1 MDPTFTSLKVT
12 NMHQSLWQKLFSWY
26 RTRRPQKAAEARKR
40 PQFRPWVEG
49 LEERAVPTASI
60 SGHVW
65 LDQTGNGASASSPAM
80 KGVAVRVY
88 ADTNHD
94 GTLDSGDRLVA
105 GTVTGADGAYSFTH
119 LKPGNYFVTERT
131 PHGYVRTVPT
141 TADFFYSVTLAN
153 GQAVTGQDFA
163 NFHRPHRHV
172 VRDISFTVTSPDGTQ
187 TTVTN
192 LRGQTQQG
200 DTVTVNFTVACWAG
214 PTTVTLVSYNAP
226 GASFDANTA
235 GQQTIDVVATETFE
249 PGQHSLTVPLPDNY
263 YQVDFVLGDAITQFG
278 PAGSN
283 VFYSAQGRL
292 LSADNGGTNTAVIP
306 STLSGT
312 VFQDNTGTGT
322 GTPGSGNP
330 GLGGMTV
337 LLTGFD
343 SNHNPVSLSATTDSN
358 GNYTFTGLLPGTY
371 TLTVGA
377 SPNFTPE
384 GTGMISNITVTSGT
398 QGAGY
403 NFGMIPSAGS

>member
-1 MDPTFTSLKVT
+1 
-12 NMHQSLWQKLFSWY
+12 MHKSLWQKLFSWY
-26 RTRRPQKAAEARKR
+26 RTRRPARAAETGKR
-40 PQFRPWVEG
+40 RQFRPAVEG

-105 GTVTGADGAYSFTH
+105 GTVTGADGSYAFTH
-119 LKPGNYFVTERT
+119 LKPGHYFVTERA

-141 TADFFYSVTLAN
+141 TADSFYSVTLAN
-153 GQAVTGQDFA
+153 GQSVTGQDFA
-163 NFHRPHRHV
+163 NFHKPHTHSVRH
-172 VRDISFTVTSPDGTQ
+172 ISFTITSPDGTQ

-192 LRGQTQQG
+192 LRGHTQQG
-200 DTVTVNFTVACWAG
+200 DTVTVNFTVARGAG

-235 GQQTIDVVATETFE
+235 SQQTIDVVASGTFG
-249 PGQHSLTVPLPDNY
+249 PGHHSLTVPLPDNF

-292 LSADNGGTNTAVIP
+292 LSADNGGTNAAFTP
-306 STLSGT
+306 STLSGN

-322 GTPGSGNP
+322 PGNGNP
-330 GLGGMTV
+330 GLSGVTV
-337 LLTGFD
+337 LLSGFD
-343 SNHNPVSLSATTDSN
+343 SSGHAVNATATTDSN
-358 GNYTFTGLLPGTY
+358 GNYTFTGLMPGTY
-371 TLTVGA
+371 TLTVSA
-377 SPNFTPE
+377 IPNFSVE
-384 GTGMISNITVTSGT
+384 GTGVISNITVASGT
-398 QGAGY
+398 TGTGY
-403 NFGMIPSAGS
+403 NFGEIPSGGS